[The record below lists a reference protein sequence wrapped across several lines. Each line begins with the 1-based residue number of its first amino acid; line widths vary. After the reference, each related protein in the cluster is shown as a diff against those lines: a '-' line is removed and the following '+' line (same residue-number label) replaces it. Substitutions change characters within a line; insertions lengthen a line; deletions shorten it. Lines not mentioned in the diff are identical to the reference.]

1 MSHAVGCAFA
11 ICLERKQKRDK
22 DSSTGVQVTY
32 SQDKTSFTRMGSFR
46 QTTLTERITDPQS
59 AILAGKKKSRVDRE
73 KSHFTILVI
82 SAFAS
87 QLTER
92 VTSVVKTQH
101 YNCFSEWINCKPFA
115 IHVYAFYTSYI
126 TITKLSGKKLRNSKF
141 VHPYIVDELFV
152 LSKIQKNSKVGCLS
166 LLKEI

>member
-1 MSHAVGCAFA
+1 MISVAFFLWSWQWSWWLQGERLSHAVGCAFA

-59 AILAGKKKSRVDRE
+59 AILAGKKSRAE
-73 KSHFTILVI
+73 GENSHFIILVI

-115 IHVYAFYTSYI
+115 IHVYAF
-126 TITKLSGKKLRNSKF
+126 
-141 VHPYIVDELFV
+141 
-152 LSKIQKNSKVGCLS
+152 
-166 LLKEI
+166 LLHN